1 MKNLAKVLA
10 LVLAMTMVMST
21 MVFAANPFKDVDD
34 AATYAEAVT
43 MLSDLKI
50 LAGYEEEDGTYFKP
64 DQTITRAE
72 VAKVIVCALGAEDA
86 AAGASNLNTFS
97 DVDATHWAAGYVNY
111 IAGYNNIIAGY
122 GDGTFGPSDPVLYEQ
137 VIKMIVCALGYY
149 PMAMQRGGYPT
160 GFLAVASELGL
171 TKGATGSAGEPAKR
185 WVVARALYNALTVP
199 MMKQTGWDINAPEYT
214 ITGTDDYEEETLLC
228 DYLDVVKVNGIVTET
243 FYQLPVDKENLTV
256 TIEGMNAEDAYAVN
270 GDEDETSLTIEIGN
284 TEAEQYLGYAV
295 TAYVFTDEDTEEK
308 VLVAIA
314 PRGTRNTVKT
324 FSLSDMQK
332 ESTPDKKKP
341 FVTLTFEDAKGDE
354 TDVKVSE
361 DATIFVNFV
370 EEGDLEVTEI
380 SGEYFEKDGTITFIQ
395 NETSDKYADYVII
408 EHFVEDP
415 APFVITKLNA
425 DKAKIEYDN
434 FESNGKSITLD
445 AEDEES
451 WVFFF
456 KNGEEITFD
465 DLAVGDVISIVSND
479 STITKA
485 YVTSD
490 TIEGKISN
498 VNTGK
503 ETITVAGTK
512 YDYKYYDFDGKLGS
526 TGIFYMNVNGD
537 VIFFD
542 ETEGSTS
549 NDDFA
554 YLYSVAYEEDKW
566 GSNPVVT
573 MRVLDADGTWN
584 EYDFANKVTIKNG
597 EVENKNLEVEKY
609 IEDAFEGDDYAGYTG
624 VFQYKLNTSGK
635 VSTIILPSNELSED
649 YLSSAALGE
658 DAEFV
663 EEDYTIDGLELTDDV
678 VVFAIADGDASDEEN
693 ISVSSVSSVFE
704 DGEDYTGWYF
714 ISEDGDVEVPNA
726 LAINTKGSA
735 VKESTRFFVVYEVSE
750 YENEEGDP
758 QDAISGYTNGGKEMV
773 TLFVEEDAEFEYE
786 GLLEGDVVALT
797 TNENNEVCDLKVLVT
812 ADEVLAYKLAEKNEE
827 VAVEIDDEKVQVMAG
842 FVKAAETN
850 KAGVK
855 YFDLSEVIFDDN
867 TDAEDVESIARVR
880 EPNLKGNVY
889 YVDLSGKE
897 VSIDVA
903 ADFADVAAANI
914 SLEKDGK
921 TAKGGEGYFMYA
933 KSVDKDIIDVVVFI
947 VDCADYFEAE

>member
-214 ITGTDDYEEETLLC
+214 ITGTGDYEEETLLC

-324 FSLSDMQK
+324 FSLSDMQQA
-332 ESTPDKKKP
+332 STPDKKKP

-354 TDVKVSE
+354 TDVKVSDE
-361 DATIFVNFV
+361 ATIFVNFV
-370 EEGDLEVTEI
+370 EEDLDVEDI
-380 SGEYFEKDGTITFIQ
+380 SGKYFEKDGTITFIQ
-395 NETSDKYADYVII
+395 NETSDKYADYVLI
-408 EHFVEDP
+408 EYFNE
-415 APFVITKLNA
+415 APFVVTKLNA
-425 DKAKIEYDN
+425 AKAKVEY
-434 FESNGKSITLD
+434 EKYGTSNGSIILD
-445 AEDEES
+445 AEDEDA
-451 WVFFF
+451 WTFFF

-465 DLAVGDVISIVSND
+465 DLAVGDVISIVSNE

-498 VNTGK
+498 VNAGK

-512 YDYKYYDFDGKLGS
+512 YDYKYYKFEGKLGA

-549 NDDFA
+549 NDDYA
-554 YLYSVAYEEDKW
+554 YLFNVAFEDDKW
-566 GSNPVVT
+566 GSNSVVT

-584 EYDFANKVTIKNG
+584 EYDFASKVTVKEADKDDVKY
-597 EVENKNLEVEKY
+597 EVEDY
-609 IEDAFEGDDYAGYTG
+609 IKAYFEDDDYAGYTG

-635 VSTIILPSNELSED
+635 VSTIILPSNKLSED
-649 YLSSAALGE
+649 YLSFAALGD

-704 DGEDYTGWYF
+704 DGEKYTGLYF
-714 ISEDGDVEVPNA
+714 ISEDGDEEAPNA
-726 LAINTKGSA
+726 MVINTKGSA

-758 QDAISGYTNGGKEMV
+758 QDAISGYTNGGEEMV
-773 TLFVEEDAEFEYE
+773 TLFIEEDADFEYK

-797 TNENNEVCDLKVLVT
+797 TNEKNEVCDLEKLIAANDVL
-812 ADEVLAYKLAEKNEE
+812 DNK
-827 VAVEIDDEKVQVMAG
+827 AG
-842 FVKAAETN
+842 FNKEYEVEDEDIVEMYGYVKAAGVTT
-850 KAGVK
+850 AGVN
-855 YFDLSEVIFDDN
+855 YFDLSEKPFTDDV
-867 TDAEDVESIARVR
+867 DAEDVERIARVR
-880 EPNLKGNVY
+880 ESNLKGNVY

-897 VSIDVA
+897 VSIEA
-903 ADFADVAAANI
+903 SADFGDVAAANI
-914 SLEKDGK
+914 QLDKDGSTK
-921 TAKGGEGYFMYA
+921 KGGEGYFMYA

-947 VDCADYFEAE
+947 VDCADFDFE